1 MNRESV
7 MQGMFLQNK
16 RMHYMFQAYPEVLMV
31 DATYKLNDL
40 RLPLFVLLVIDG
52 NGESEVCGL
61 FLVTDEGRET
71 LQKMFSFFKKHN
83 PSWEQ
88 IKCIMSDKDFT
99 ERSILLE
106 EMPQASLQICLY
118 HTLRT
123 FRREITTE
131 KMGITQDQRNLC
143 LELLQRMAYSK
154 SKKEYDLL
162 YLQLQHV
169 FPKNVRQYFEE
180 QWHTIKEEWVQC
192 FKNEKENYLNST
204 NNRLESINQ
213 KFKAVVQRYSSI
225 TEFFNRLQ
233 KCLDSLSDE
242 RDQRATNLVQKR
254 PVSYE
259 SMSIEEKE
267 YLQHLTPYAFGYVK
281 QQLSLKTKVKE
292 FENQGNGSFT
302 VNSTQ
307 GMISTSSTNCEC
319 CFHTAMKLPCRHIFA
334 LRLQLGQPLFCP
346 ALCNPRWGR
355 NYYQENH
362 LVFAQVSETIE
373 TTEMDQGIVTV
384 GDVKPKR
391 ILSQHEKYRKA
402 FDVAKQLA
410 SICSEVT
417 TREYPSYLGVLE
429 DLLEH
434 WRMGQRVSL
443 KQYDDK
449 IDECNET
456 DENDESLQHM
466 KEVKEMPR
474 SENEWKG
481 LVPGRK
487 FSPVID

>member
-1 MNRESV
+1 
-7 MQGMFLQNK
+7 
-16 RMHYMFQAYPEVLMV
+16 MV

-99 ERSILLE
+99 ERSILAE
-106 EMPQASLQICLY
+106 EIPQASLQICLY

-154 SKKEYDLL
+154 SRKEYDLL

-169 FPKNVRQYFEE
+169 VPNNVREYFDE
-180 QWHTIKEEWVQC
+180 QWHSIKEEWVQC

-259 SMSIEEKE
+259 SMSKEEKE

-281 QQLSLKTKVKE
+281 QQLYLKAKVNQ
-292 FENQGNGSFT
+292 FENQGNGRFA

-307 GMISTSSTNCEC
+307 GMISTSTTNCEC
-319 CFHTAMKLPCRHIFA
+319 CFHRAMRLPCRHIFA
-334 LRLQLGQPLFCP
+334 LRLQLGLSLFCP
-346 ALCNPRWGR
+346 ELCNPRWGR

-362 LVFAQVSETIE
+362 LAFLQTADTIDTNE
-373 TTEMDQGIVTV
+373 VDQGFVTV

-410 SICSEVT
+410 SVCSEVS

-429 DLLEH
+429 DLLDS

-443 KQYDDK
+443 KRFDDKSDGNDETPQHIKELKEIPRSQYD
-449 IDECNET
+449 
-456 DENDESLQHM
+456 
-466 KEVKEMPR
+466 
-474 SENEWKG
+474 WKG
-481 LVPGRK
+481 LIPGRK
-487 FSPVID
+487 CSPTIEQPVQPLIICLMVNSAGEVKHKKSLVTQPDR